1 MVKEA
6 EAHADEAHKLRELAD
21 ARNAAE
27 SLAYQTENTLKEH
40 RDKLE
45 ESDASTIEGRIMELR
60 GSLESTD
67 VNEIR
72 QKTDALNE
80 ASRKLADVLYA
91 QSTAQAQSQATGN
104 GDAGTEDE
112 VVEDADYEVIDEE
125 EEAKTS

>member
-1 MVKEA
+1 
-6 EAHADEAHKLRELAD
+6 
-21 ARNAAE
+21 
-27 SLAYQTENTLKEH
+27 
-40 RDKLE
+40 
-45 ESDASTIEGRIMELR
+45 MELR

-91 QSTAQAQSQATGN
+91 QSTAQTQSQATGN
-104 GDAGTEDE
+104 GGASTEDE